1 METESNTR
9 IKKLLADKFCFKII
23 IALLCVVIVITITII
38 MVGLIDIQP
47 NNEYKLI
54 RLYPTTTLSEYD
66 DVIESRKYELY
77 QFMRIL
83 PSNEEYNKTYE
94 WSEHF
99 IRQFY
104 RAIYNNNINNTK
116 KDIEKIEENF
126 NSVKQITVEQKVV
139 NIKRELKIFLNKE
152 WLKVVNNQ
160 TNWKNVFC
168 ILLYNITCHFELW
181 TE

>member
-1 METESNTR
+1 MH
-9 IKKLLADKFCFKII
+9 
-23 IALLCVVIVITITII
+23 
-38 MVGLIDIQP
+38 
-47 NNEYKLI
+47 
-54 RLYPTTTLSEYD
+54 
-66 DVIESRKYELY
+66 
-77 QFMRIL
+77 IL

-116 KDIEKIEENF
+116 KDIEKIEEKF
-126 NSVKQITVEQKVV
+126 NSVKKITVEQKVV
-139 NIKRELKIFLNKE
+139 NSKKELKIFLNKE

-160 TNWKNVFC
+160 TNCKKVFC

>member
-23 IALLCVVIVITITII
+23 IALLCVVNVITIII
-38 MVGLIDIQP
+38 FGLIDIQP
-47 NNEYKLI
+47 NKTEYKLS

-77 QFMRIL
+77 HFMHIL

-116 KDIEKIEENF
+116 KI
-126 NSVKQITVEQKVV
+126 
-139 NIKRELKIFLNKE
+139 
-152 WLKVVNNQ
+152 
-160 TNWKNVFC
+160 
-168 ILLYNITCHFELW
+168 
-181 TE
+181 

>member
-23 IALLCVVIVITITII
+23 IALLCVVNVITIII
-38 MVGLIDIQP
+38 FGSIDIQP
-47 NNEYKLI
+47 NKHEYKLS
-54 RLYPTTTLSEYD
+54 RLYPTTTLSGYD

-77 QFMRIL
+77 QFMHKL

-116 KDIEKIEENF
+116 KDIEKIEEKF
-126 NSVKQITVEQKVV
+126 NSVKKITVEQKVV
-139 NIKRELKIFLNKE
+139 NSKKELKIFLNKE

>member
-23 IALLCVVIVITITII
+23 IALLCVVNVITIII
-38 MVGLIDIQP
+38 FGLIDIQP
-47 NNEYKLI
+47 NKQEYKLS

-66 DVIESRKYELY
+66 NVIESRKYELY
-77 QFMRIL
+77 QFMHKL

-104 RAIYNNNINNTK
+104 RAIYNNNN
-116 KDIEKIEENF
+116 
-126 NSVKQITVEQKVV
+126 
-139 NIKRELKIFLNKE
+139 
-152 WLKVVNNQ
+152 
-160 TNWKNVFC
+160 
-168 ILLYNITCHFELW
+168 
-181 TE
+181 

>member
-23 IALLCVVIVITITII
+23 IALLCVVNVITIII
-38 MVGLIDIQP
+38 FGLIDIQP
-47 NNEYKLI
+47 NKHEYKLS
-54 RLYPTTTLSEYD
+54 RLYPTTTLSGYD

-77 QFMRIL
+77 QFMHKL

-116 KDIEKIEENF
+116 KDIEKIEEKF
-126 NSVKQITVEQKVV
+126 NSVKKITVEQKVV
-139 NIKRELKIFLNKE
+139 NIKKELKIFLNKE